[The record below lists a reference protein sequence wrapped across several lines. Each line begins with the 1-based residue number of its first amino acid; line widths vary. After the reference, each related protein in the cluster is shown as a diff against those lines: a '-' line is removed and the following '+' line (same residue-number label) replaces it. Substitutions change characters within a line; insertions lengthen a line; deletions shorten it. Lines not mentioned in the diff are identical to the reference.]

1 MAGAEGRGVDLGG
14 TLGGEQ
20 GASFYSLVQTGSR
33 SEVGSTDSQKLGAKA
48 ALKID
53 A

>member
-1 MAGAEGRGVDLGG
+1 MAGTEGGRVDLGG
-14 TLGGEQ
+14 TLRWEQ
-20 GASFYSLVQTGSR
+20 RASFHSLVQTGSR
-33 SEVGSTDSQKLGAKA
+33 SKVGSTDSQKLGAKA